1 MTKTLAVCQYFNPVL
16 HGEHESYEANG
27 HYLALHIY
35 DKEYDGSPYNFLDF
49 WTPSDYEERILL
61 NQNTDNACRSM
72 INKLNYFSNT
82 DNTDTDDTNTDDTN
96 TDDTNTDDYYY
107 ENNITSI
114 RELQN
119 FPKVDIVDIIT
130 LNSGHNVAIK
140 KTFWLSIFQ
149 RMLKNRYNKLNG
161 PIRKKMKYQ

>member
-1 MTKTLAVCQYFNPVL
+1 MTTLAVCQYFNPIL
-16 HGEHESYEANG
+16 HGECDEAIG
-27 HYLALHIY
+27 HYLALHTY
-35 DKEYDGSPYNFLDF
+35 DEEYDESPYGFLDF

-82 DNTDTDDTNTDDTN
+82 DN
-96 TDDTNTDDYYY
+96 TNTDDYYY